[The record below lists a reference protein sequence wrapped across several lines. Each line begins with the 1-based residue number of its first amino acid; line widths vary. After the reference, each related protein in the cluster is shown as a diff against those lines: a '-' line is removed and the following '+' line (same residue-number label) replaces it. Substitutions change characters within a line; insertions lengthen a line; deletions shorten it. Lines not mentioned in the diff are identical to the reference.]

1 MTEATVM
8 IVDDEKEFLEG
19 MKERLELRGFKVDT
33 ARSGLEALEK
43 LDQDR
48 YDAIVLD
55 LMMPGLNGLETLKQA
70 LKKNADL
77 QIILLTGQASVKYAV
92 EAMQEGALDFFE
104 KPADLEA
111 LAEKIR
117 EGRTKM
123 RKLDETRRMEMINN
137 VLSTRGW

>member
-43 LDQDR
+43 LDQAR

-70 LKKNADL
+70 LRKNADL